1 MLTQLFVDSQ
11 DAVKEEEEAKD
22 DEETPTKMD
31 NAEEEGREG
40 EEEPS
45 EEKEAQDAGYS
56 CCGVELA

>member
-11 DAVKEEEEAKD
+11 DTVKEEEAKD
-22 DEETPTKMD
+22 DEETPTEMD